1 MIKANAHKYPVSA
14 MCRVLQV
21 NRSTYYYEAKQL
33 PDESGLASGIKEIF
47 CKSRN
52 NYGTRKIKRELMK
65 TGKQVSRRRI
75 GRIMKQEGLVS
86 NYTTAQFK
94 PQKDTCNESK
104 TENVL
109 NRQFQNREYRDV
121 VISDLTYVRA
131 GAHWNYICVPA
142 GLYNREIIGYSAGEH
157 KTAELVKAAFQSV
170 KGSLEEIRL
179 FYTDRGNEFKNQTIE
194 ELPETF
200 HIERSLSHKGCP
212 YDNAVAEA
220 TFKIIKTEFVW
231 NETFAD
237 LTELKLKLWDYVHWY
252 NHHRIHSSL
261 GYQTPVQYRQNN
273 LKKVV

>member
-21 NRSTYYYEAKQL
+21 NRSTYYYEAKQQ
-33 PDESGLASGIKEIF
+33 PDESGLASEIKEIF
-47 CKSRN
+47 RKSRN

-75 GRIMKQEGLVS
+75 GRIMKREGLVS

-121 VISDLTYVRA
+121 VISDLTYVRV
-131 GAHWNYICVPA
+131 GAHWNYICVLA
-142 GLYNREIIGYSAGEH
+142 DLYNREIIGYSAGEH

-170 KGSLEEIRL
+170 EGSLEDICL
-179 FYTDRGNEFKNQTIE
+179 FHTDRGNEFKNQTIE
-194 ELPETF
+194 ELLETF
-200 HIERSLSHKGCP
+200 HIKRSLSHKGCP

-231 NETFAD
+231 NETFTD
-237 LTELKLKLWDYVHWY
+237 ISELKLKLWDYVHWY

>member
-1 MIKANAHKYPVSA
+1 MVKANAHKYSVSA

-21 NRSTYYYEAKQL
+21 NRSTYYYEAKQK
-33 PDESGLASGIKEIF
+33 PDESELASEITEIF
-47 CKSRN
+47 RASRK
-52 NYGTRKIKRELMK
+52 NYGTRKIKKELMDA
-65 TGKQVSRRRI
+65 GKQISRRRI

-94 PQKDTCNESK
+94 PHKDACNESK
-104 TENVL
+104 IENVL
-109 NRQFQNREYRDV
+109 DRQFQGREYRNV
-121 VISDLTYVRA
+121 VVSDLTYVRV
-131 GAHWNYICVPA
+131 GTQWNYICV
-142 GLYNREIIGYSAGEH
+142 LVDLFNREIIGYSAGKH
-157 KTAELVKAAFQSV
+157 KTAELVKEAFQSV
-170 KGSLEEIRL
+170 EGSLKDICV
-179 FYTDRGNEFKNQTIE
+179 FHTDRGNEFKNQIIE
-194 ELPETF
+194 ELLQSF
-200 HIERSLSHKGCP
+200 DIKRSLSHKGCP

>member
-1 MIKANAHKYPVSA
+1 MIKANSHKYSVSA

-21 NRSTYYYEAKQL
+21 NRSTYYYEEKPK
-33 PDESGLASGIKEIF
+33 PDESELSSEIAEIF
-47 CKSRN
+47 KVSRN
-52 NYGTRKIKRELMK
+52 NYGTRKIKQELMK

-75 GRIMKQEGLVS
+75 GRIMKREGLVS

-104 TENVL
+104 TKNIL
-109 NRQFQNREYRDV
+109 NRQFDGQGYRNV

-131 GAHWNYICVPA
+131 GRHWNYICVLVD
-142 GLYNREIIGYSAGEH
+142 LYNREIIGYSVGEH
-157 KTAELVKAAFQSV
+157 KTAELVKEAFQSV
-170 KGSLEEIRL
+170 EGNLRDIRL
-179 FYTDRGNEFKNQTIE
+179 FHTDRGNEFKNQTIE
-194 ELPETF
+194 ELLETF
-200 HIERSLSHKGCP
+200 DIGRSLSHKGCP

-231 NETFAD
+231 NETFTN
-237 LTELKLKLWDYVHWY
+237 LKELKLKLWDYVNWY

-261 GYQTPVQYRQNN
+261 GYQTPVQYRENN